1 MTPGLLQ
8 EFEQWNVSVDM
19 SADAHFNLP
28 SWKMPRKIYAN
39 EKKIR
44 PLFFFL
50 PYKVKKKKGR
60 F

>member
-19 SADAHFNLP
+19 RADAHFNLP
-28 SWKMPRKIYAN
+28 SWKMPRKIHAN

-44 PLFFFL
+44 PLFFF
-50 PYKVKKKKGR
+50 YHIK
-60 F
+60 